1 MRTVLLRANVRSF
14 RSRAVKNAKLTLG
27 LLIATYFAITAFTA
41 ANVHPSGRVE
51 MAIRSLGLAR

>member
-1 MRTVLLRANVRSF
+1 M
-14 RSRAVKNAKLTLG
+14 KNAKLTLG